1 MSPPV
6 FFFFFFFVV
15 QPQRGRVHKS
25 QGAPRAVWFTGTEG
39 VTQQLVDLMHTGMDA
54 FLTPSIAL
62 WVSDCLLSYFHLLP
76 SSTLLFSLCFKREG
90 DKASANLRLFF
101 LAGLTGWSKSTPT
114 RPGAHTNTRL
124 CTCCQRQTHGEKNA
138 RVDKKCMCDQTL
150 DTDGLSRSPA
160 SCPNAGVYT
169 GRILRPCDVDGVD
182 IMLPAPVQLSP
193 LHYYHICIQFVFCA
207 TKTTGRGAAGKT
219 NRIMEIHHELGLKKY
234 HLKPETVHPANDLR
248 VLVHSHR
255 PHSRQQTGH
264 GRCVCYTESTEKST
278 LETVQI
284 QISVINVQ
292 SYHSPRTDWHGRRA
306 PSAEPVEIKTVE
318 RRVSSVKRLNCRSL
332 LCIKCHVNCR

>member
-1 MSPPV
+1 MIQKHSHAL
-6 FFFFFFFVV
+6 
-15 QPQRGRVHKS
+15 RRAHKHTSVH
-25 QGAPRAVWFTGTEG
+25 
-39 VTQQLVDLMHTGMDA
+39 M
-54 FLTPSIAL
+54 
-62 WVSDCLLSYFHLLP
+62 LP
-76 SSTLLFSLCFKREG
+76 K
-90 DKASANLRLFF
+90 
-101 LAGLTGWSKSTPT
+101 
-114 RPGAHTNTRL
+114 TNTRREK
-124 CTCCQRQTHGEKNA
+124 CTCGQKMHVWSNVRHRRTEPVTCQ
-138 RVDKKCMCDQTL
+138 L
-150 DTDGLSRSPA
+150 L
-160 SCPNAGVYT
+160 NAGVYT
-169 GRILRPCDVDGVD
+169 GRILRPCDVDGAD

-207 TKTTGRGAAGKT
+207 TKTTGRGADGKT

-234 HLKPETVHPANDLR
+234 HLKPETVHPANDLS